1 MALLRDEDRKYL
13 EDLFKENL
21 KDKVKI
27 ILFSEK
33 SSGSKLYVPGRIE
46 CPYCQQTREIL
57 EEVVNLSE
65 LLELE
70 VRDFLAEEILAKKYG
85 IDKIPAILFQKD
97 DEVLNLRFFGIPSGY
112 EFSTLIEDIVDIS
125 RGETHLSEKTK
136 NFLKTITKPVHI
148 QVFVTPTCPYCP
160 RAVRLAHQMAM
171 ENKMITADMIEAIE
185 FPHLAEKYQVSGVP
199 KSIINERVEVEGAVS
214 EDIFIEYV
222 KSAIKS

>member
-27 ILFSEK
+27 ILFSER

-46 CPYCQQTREIL
+46 CPYCQQTREVL
-57 EEVVNLSE
+57 EEVVSLSE

>member
-1 MALLRDEDRKYL
+1 MALLKDEDREYL
-13 EDLFKENL
+13 QNLFKENL

-27 ILFSEK
+27 ILFSER
-33 SSGSKLYVPGRIE
+33 SAGSKLYVPGRIE

-57 EEVVNLSE
+57 EEITSLSD

-70 VRDFLAEEILAKKYG
+70 VYDFLANEILAKKYG
-85 IDKIPAILFQKD
+85 IDKIPAILFQKN
-97 DEVLNLRFFGIPSGY
+97 DEVLNVRFFGIPSGY

-125 RGETHLSEKTK
+125 RGETHLSQTTK
-136 NFLKTITKPVHI
+136 NFLQTLTKPIHI

-171 ENKMITADMIEAIE
+171 ENKLVTADMIEAIE

-199 KSIINERVEVEGAVS
+199 KSVINETVEIEGAVP
-214 EDIFIEYV
+214 ENIFLEYV
-222 KSAIKS
+222 KSAVKS

>member
-1 MALLRDEDRKYL
+1 MALLKDEDRKYL
-13 EDLFKENL
+13 ENVFKENL
-21 KDKVKI
+21 KDKIKI

-33 SSGSKLYVPGRIE
+33 SAGSKLYVPGRIE

-57 EEVVNLSE
+57 EEVVGLSE

-70 VRDFLAEEILAKKYG
+70 VHDFLAEEFLAKKYG
-85 IDKIPAILFQKD
+85 VDKIPAILFQKN

-112 EFSTLIEDIVDIS
+112 EFSTLIEDIIDIS

-136 NFLKTITKPVHI
+136 NFLKGLTKPVHI

-171 ENKMITADMIEAIE
+171 ESKLVTADMIEAIE

-199 KSIINERVEVEGAVS
+199 KSVINETVEIEGAVP
-214 EDIFIEYV
+214 EDVFMEYV
-222 KSAIKS
+222 KSAIMS